1 MSNLP
6 SDTPKL
12 PKWIFLVS
20 DAVLMA
26 AAWFI
31 ATHNP
36 GPLGL
41 WPLLAVVGLLVF
53 GVVIAV
59 VPYLTDYARKQDEA
73 LDERQRGL
81 ETLSRTTATSAEQI
95 SIAANGL
102 HELLELSHRN
112 LKHAEQLPHKLQEKI
127 AEFQQLL
134 ATANDEE
141 KEELERELTTLRS
154 SDSERL
160 EATADKV
167 HKAAADWAKLE
178 ATAAKHLS
186 ATSEAL
192 AKLAGTAEAGAGK
205 LTQAAEAAAVKASAE
220 IAKALATAQAGSTS
234 ALNDKQAAAL
244 AEIDAQLAKG
254 AGRLTVRATEAAG
267 LFDTK
272 LAALEAAIARLE
284 SVAAKAGTGV
294 IAPTAQSS
302 VLEQSSSDTGVPPVI
317 SPEPA
322 AASEPAPATPVEA
335 SPPKRVRKPRR
346 EEPAAE
352 VAAVETVA
360 ADSTKPDTAAE
371 ATPATPPVAQA
382 MPSPEPVAATPT
394 PAEAAPPPA
403 PGSIAAPV
411 SAPEATPATVASDD
425 SPSAIANPQSE
436 EPKSA
441 RKRTAKKP
449 VEPEPPAPEI
459 AAEEPAAPPASNEF
473 SQEPPEEARATSAVS
488 ADGATRLLVT
498 AYVGIGNRL
507 FVRGDGPG
515 LSQDKGV
522 PLQFVSIGK
531 WRWETA
537 DATAPIRV
545 KLYKNDQNE
554 CSALGEITLA
564 PGHQAE
570 VTANF

>member
-6 SDTPKL
+6 SDTPRL

-20 DAVLMA
+20 DAALLA
-26 AAWFI
+26 AAFFI
-31 ATHNP
+31 GANSARPFSGTAMIAICACVA
-36 GPLGL
+36 LGVAL
-41 WPLLAVVGLLVF
+41 GAIPFFA
-53 GVVIAV
+53 
-59 VPYLTDYARKQDEA
+59 DYARKQDEA
-73 LDERQRGL
+73 LDERQRAL
-81 ETLSRTTATSAEQI
+81 ETLSRTVATSAEQI

-141 KEELERELTTLRS
+141 KEELEHELATLRS

-178 ATAAKHLS
+178 AAAAKHL
-186 ATSEAL
+186 AAANEAL
-192 AKLAGTAEAGAGK
+192 AKLAGTAETGA
-205 LTQAAEAAAVKASAE
+205 AKASAE
-220 IAKALATAQAGSTS
+220 IAKALATAQASGAS
-234 ALNDKQAAAL
+234 AISDKLASAL
-244 AEIDAQLAKG
+244 AELDTQLAKG
-254 AGRLTVRATEAAG
+254 AGQLTVRATDAAG
-267 LFDTK
+267 LFDAK
-272 LAALEAAIARLE
+272 LAALEAAIARLGTA
-284 SVAAKAGTGV
+284 VA
-294 IAPTAQSS
+294 
-302 VLEQSSSDTGVPPVI
+302 
-317 SPEPA
+317 PA
-322 AASEPAPATPVEA
+322 AASPEKPATAETAAPATASELATAAPVEA
-335 SPPKRVRKPRR
+335 PPPKRARKPRR

-352 VAAVETVA
+352 VAAAEAVVSDT
-360 ADSTKPDTAAE
+360 TKPDA
-371 ATPATPPVAQA
+371 
-382 MPSPEPVAATPT
+382 
-394 PAEAAPPPA
+394 
-403 PGSIAAPV
+403 
-411 SAPEATPATVASDD
+411 APEATPVAPPVVEAAATPEPAAPPASPEAAPPHVSGDPQ
-425 SPSAIANPQSE
+425 STIANPQSE
-436 EPKSA
+436 EPKPT
-441 RKRTAKKP
+441 RKRAAKKAA
-449 VEPEPPAPEI
+449 EPEPISPEV

-473 SQEPPEEARATSAVS
+473 SQEPPEETRATSAVS

-515 LSQDKGV
+515 LSRDKGV

-537 DATAPIRV
+537 DATAPIHV
-545 KLYKNDQNE
+545 KLYKNDQVE
-554 CSALGEITLA
+554 CSALGEIALE

>member
-31 ATHNP
+31 AIHNP

-41 WPLLAVVGLLVF
+41 WPLLAVVGLLVV

-59 VPYLTDYARKQDEA
+59 VPYLADYARKQDEA

-186 ATSEAL
+186 ATNEAL
-192 AKLAGTAEAGAGK
+192 AKLAGT
-205 LTQAAEAAAVKASAE
+205 AEAAAVKASAE
-220 IAKALATAQAGSTS
+220 IAKALATAQAGGTS
-234 ALNDKQAAAL
+234 ALNDKLAAAL
-244 AEIDAQLAKG
+244 TEIDAQLAKG

-272 LAALEAAIARLE
+272 LAVLEAAIARLE
-284 SVAAKAGTGV
+284 SAAAKAGTGV
-294 IAPTAQSS
+294 MAPTAQSS
-302 VLEQSSSDTGVPPVI
+302 VSEQSSSDMGKTPMPRGTGVPPVV
-317 SPEPA
+317 S
-322 AASEPAPATPVEA
+322 SEPAVTSEPATATPVEA
-335 SPPKRVRKPRR
+335 SPPKRARKPRR

-360 ADSTKPDTAAE
+360 ADSTKPDPTGE

-394 PAEAAPPPA
+394 PAEEAPPPA

-425 SPSAIANPQSE
+425 SPSAIPSPQLE
-436 EPKSA
+436 EPKPT

-449 VEPEPPAPEI
+449 AEPEPPAPEI
-459 AAEEPAAPPASNEF
+459 ASEEPAAPPASNEF

-488 ADGATRLLVT
+488 VDGATRLLVT

-554 CSALGEITLA
+554 CSALGEITLE
-564 PGHQAE
+564 PGYQAE